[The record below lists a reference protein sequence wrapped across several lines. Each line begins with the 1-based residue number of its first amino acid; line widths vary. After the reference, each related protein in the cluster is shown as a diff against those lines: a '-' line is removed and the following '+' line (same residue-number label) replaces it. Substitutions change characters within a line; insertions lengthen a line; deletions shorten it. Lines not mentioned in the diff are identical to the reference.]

1 MFPKLH
7 KLIDNVKNLE
17 TNKIC
22 FLVFREKTVQKIV
35 IDLNRIDQLFLKGEK
50 SDGSE
55 LPLYVKTRTKGLEN
69 KVYTFDGYSN
79 SKKYGQPYLLF
90 DTGDFYKS
98 FRLLQDKTGFKI
110 LANDEKEDGT
120 LQDMYGNGV
129 PILGLTEESISNL
142 TEEVKPYII
151 QAIREQ
157 ILRIN

>member
-1 MFPKLH
+1 MFEKLH
-7 KLIDNVKNLE
+7 QLVQNVKNLE

-22 FLVFREKTVQKIV
+22 FLVFRDKTVQKIV
-35 IDLNRIDQLFLKGEK
+35 IDLNRIDQLFFEGVK
-50 SDGSE
+50 SDGSS
-55 LPLYVKTRTKGLEN
+55 LPLYQGVYN
-69 KVYTFDGYSN
+69 QVYTFEGN
-79 SKKYGQPYLLF
+79 SRTKAQGEPYALY

-98 FRLLQDKTGFKI
+98 FRLLQDKKGFKI

-129 PILGLTEESISNL
+129 PILGLTEESISKL
-142 TEEVKPYII
+142 TEEVQTYII

>member
-22 FLVFREKTVQKIV
+22 FLVFRDKTVQKIV
-35 IDLNRIDQLFLKGEK
+35 IDLNRIDQLLDKGVK
-50 SDGSE
+50 SDNST
-55 LPLYVKTRTKGLEN
+55 LPLYSVSYQ
-69 KVYTFDGYSN
+69 KVYSFEGVSRAKTAGE
-79 SKKYGQPYLLF
+79 PYLLL

-129 PILGLTEESISNL
+129 PILGLTEESISKL
-142 TEEVKPYII
+142 TEEVQPYII

>member
-1 MFPKLH
+1 MFQKLH

-22 FLVFREKTVQKIV
+22 FLVFRDKTVQKIV
-35 IDLNRIDQLFLKGEK
+35 IDLNRIDQLFFEGVK
-50 SDGSE
+50 SDGST
-55 LPLYVKTRTKGLEN
+55 LPLYQGVYN
-69 KVYTFDGYSN
+69 QVYTFEGN
-79 SKKYGQPYLLF
+79 SRTKAQGEPYALY

-110 LANDEKEDGT
+110 LANDEKENVT

-129 PILGLTEESISNL
+129 PILGLTEESISKL
-142 TEEVKPYII
+142 TEEVQPYII

>member
-7 KLIDNVKNLE
+7 KLIQNVKKLE

-22 FLVFREKTVQKIV
+22 FLVFRDKTVQKIV
-35 IDLNRIDQLFLKGEK
+35 IDLNRIDQLLDKGVK
-50 SDGSE
+50 SDNST
-55 LPLYVKTRTKGLEN
+55 LPLYSVSYQ
-69 KVYTFDGYSN
+69 KVYSFEGVSRAKTAGE
-79 SKKYGQPYLLF
+79 PYLLL

-110 LANDEKEDGT
+110 LANDEKENGT

-129 PILGLTEESISNL
+129 PILGLTEESISKL
-142 TEEVKPYII
+142 TEEVQPYIL

>member
-7 KLIDNVKNLE
+7 KLIQNVKNLE

-22 FLVFREKTVQKIV
+22 FLVFRDKTVQKIV
-35 IDLNRIDQLFLKGEK
+35 IDLNRIDQLLDKGVK
-50 SDGSE
+50 SDNST
-55 LPLYVKTRTKGLEN
+55 LPLYSVSYQ
-69 KVYTFDGYSN
+69 KVYSFEGVSRAKTAGE
-79 SKKYGQPYLLF
+79 PYLLL

-129 PILGLTEESISNL
+129 PILGLTEESISKL
-142 TEEVKPYII
+142 TEEVQPYII

>member
-7 KLIDNVKNLE
+7 KLIQNVKNLE

-22 FLVFREKTVQKIV
+22 FLVFRDKTVQKIV
-35 IDLNRIDQLFLKGEK
+35 IDLNRIDQLLDKGVK
-50 SDGSE
+50 SDNST
-55 LPLYVKTRTKGLEN
+55 LPLYSVSYQ
-69 KVYTFDGYSN
+69 KVYSFEGVSRAKTAGE
-79 SKKYGQPYLLF
+79 PYLLL

-129 PILGLTEESISNL
+129 PILGLTEESISKL
-142 TEEVKPYII
+142 TEEVQQYII
-151 QAIREQ
+151 QTIREQ

>member
-22 FLVFREKTVQKIV
+22 FLVFRDKTVQKIV
-35 IDLNRIDQLFLKGEK
+35 IDLNRIDQLFFEGVK
-50 SDGSE
+50 SDGST
-55 LPLYVKTRTKGLEN
+55 LPLYQGVYN
-69 KVYTFDGYSN
+69 KVYTFEGN
-79 SKKYGQPYLLF
+79 SRTKAQGEPYALY

-98 FRLLQDKTGFKI
+98 FRLIQDKTGFKI

-129 PILGLTEESISNL
+129 PILGLTEESISKL
-142 TEEVKPYII
+142 TEEVQPYII